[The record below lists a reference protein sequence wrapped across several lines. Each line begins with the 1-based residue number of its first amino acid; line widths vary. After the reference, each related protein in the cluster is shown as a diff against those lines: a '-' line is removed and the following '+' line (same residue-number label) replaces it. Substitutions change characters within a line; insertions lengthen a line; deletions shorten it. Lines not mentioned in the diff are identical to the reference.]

1 MIALASACNE
11 NHEDIL
17 ACAKI
22 LVDAGIDVN
31 QCDYQIGAS
40 ALHFAVKNENMG
52 LSKFLCDN
60 GANVNILDGEQKT
73 VILRL

>member
-52 LSKFLCDN
+52 LIEFLCDN